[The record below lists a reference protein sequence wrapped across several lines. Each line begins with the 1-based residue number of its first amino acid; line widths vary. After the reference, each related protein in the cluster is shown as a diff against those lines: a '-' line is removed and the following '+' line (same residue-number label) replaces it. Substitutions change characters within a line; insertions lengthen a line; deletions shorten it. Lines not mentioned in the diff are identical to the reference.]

1 MPPLGDESGRPF
13 CAETNVSPRRKGG
26 SGGVGRRASSSAD
39 AEVFV
44 SGQTIDSRP
53 GRSPRL
59 GGTAALE
66 EWPRAPFA
74 LSWSGGKDSA
84 LALWTLR
91 RQLLEPEALITTITE
106 TYERISMHG
115 VRRELLAR
123 QAEALRIPL
132 VEVVIPPSCV
142 NEIYEARMAEA
153 FATAPLSGVEAVAF
167 GDLFL
172 EDVRAYREERLA
184 AAGKRG
190 LFPLWGR
197 DTADLASEFLDA
209 GFEATVVC
217 VDPRLLDAS
226 SCGRR
231 YDELLAELPPSV
243 DPCGENGE
251 FHTFVSAGPIFAEPI
266 VCKRGEIVEREGFVF
281 CDLTAA

>member
-1 MPPLGDESGRPF
+1 
-13 CAETNVSPRRKGG
+13 
-26 SGGVGRRASSSAD
+26 
-39 AEVFV
+39 V

-59 GGTAALE
+59 GETVAPGEPPL
-66 EWPRAPFA
+66 APFA

-91 RQLLEPEALITTITE
+91 RRQLEPEALITTVTG
-106 TYERISMHG
+106 TYARISMHG

-123 QAEALRIPL
+123 QAEELGVPL

-142 NEIYEARMAEA
+142 NEIYDTRMAEA
-153 FATAPLSGVEAVAF
+153 FAATPLSGVEVVAF

-184 AAGKRG
+184 VAGKRG
-190 LFPLWGR
+190 LFPLWGH
-197 DTADLASEFLDA
+197 DTADLAREFLDA
-209 GFEATVVC
+209 GFEATLVC
-217 VDPRLLDAS
+217 LDPRALDPAF
-226 SCGRR
+226 CGRR
-231 YDELLAELPPSV
+231 YDERLLAELPPGV

-251 FHTFVSAGPIFAEPI
+251 FHTFVSAGPIFVEPI
-266 VCKRGEIVEREGFVF
+266 ACATGEIVERDGFVF
-281 CDLTAA
+281 CDLTPA